1 MIKLVDILNENLDK
15 AKAGWGDDPKKPKE
29 IDRIEVKAWKWRNSL
44 KRGWTQTTQY
54 SPKLERFRRQ
64 WEKAVEKH
72 KKEWQPKYN
81 FGDVLA

>member
-1 MIKLVDILNENLDK
+1 MIMVKLKDILNENS
-15 AKAGWGDDPKKPKE
+15 KAGWGDDPKKPKE
-29 IDRIEVKAWKWRNSL
+29 IDRIEAKAWKWVNSL
-44 KRGWTQTTQY
+44 KKGWTPTTQY
-54 SPKLERFRRQ
+54 SPKLARLRNQ